1 MPSPEEQREKAAAR
15 ALQSHAAS
23 LLMGMKLEAKTECFK
38 HSPSHCM
45 ITSLNDSLLMVVASY
60 LDPPDVYIVWL
71 KQASSFINPQPSCPL
86 VSRSD
91 SLRAL
96 KSFSHLKVMR
106 KFIEIAA

>member
-1 MPSPEEQREKAAAR
+1 MPSPEEQREKTAAR

-60 LDPPDVYIVWL
+60 LDPPDVYSL
-71 KQASSFINPQPSCPL
+71 AQTSKQFQTLNRVVHSCQE
-86 VSRSD
+86 VI
-91 SLRAL
+91 
-96 KSFSHLKVMR
+96 HYGQ
-106 KFIEIAA
+106 